1 MNKEDIIKCLL
12 KMKDI
17 SKNARLLSF
26 NVENDH
32 KVGNLVD
39 RKGIYTKWI
48 DIICL
53 DIDSLM
59 KDITDVESFLRQS
72 LSDDIKRYVG
82 LIDIG
87 SIMLFPEYMKNFMPD
102 SNYVKYALF
111 CNKLADIYS
120 WIPFE
125 NGINSYSVA
134 MLDSNLIDKVYNECN
149 DRLWMN
155 IRKDEFKE
163 MLISGN
169 IGFQIKN
176 GNRQRVMALLNRI
189 SFTITDEKAKSA
201 WIENVEET
209 LEVKSLSKIYE
220 LDDMNSEPNKKFN
233 RFLNGIYSK

>member
-17 SKNARLLSF
+17 SENARLLSF

-39 RKGIYTKWI
+39 SKGIYTRWI

-59 KDITDVESFLRQS
+59 KDITDVELFLRQS

-87 SIMLFPEYMKNFMPD
+87 GIMLFPEYMKSFMPD

-120 WIPFE
+120 WIPFS
-125 NGINSYSVA
+125 NGINSNSEV

-163 MLISGN
+163 MLVSGN
-169 IGFQIKN
+169 ISFQIKN
-176 GNRQRVMALLNRI
+176 KNKQRVWALLNRI
-189 SFTITDEKAKSA
+189 SFTIAGEKIKSA
-201 WIENVEET
+201 WVANVEKT
-209 LEVKSLSKIYE
+209 IGVNPLSKIYS
-220 LDDMNSEPNKKFN
+220 LDETNSEPNKNFN
-233 RFLNGIYSK
+233 RFLNSIYSK